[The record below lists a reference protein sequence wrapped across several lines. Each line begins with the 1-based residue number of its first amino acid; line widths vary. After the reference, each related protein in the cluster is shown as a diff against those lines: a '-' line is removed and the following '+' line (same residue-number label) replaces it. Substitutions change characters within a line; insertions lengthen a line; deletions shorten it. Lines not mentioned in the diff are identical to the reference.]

1 MPQYGLRNSRKSTC
15 CDLIRRVWQILKGIM
30 KSSKVYLVGAG
41 PGDPG
46 LLTVKGRDVLQAAD
60 CVLYD
65 YLVSDAIVKLAR
77 PAAEMI
83 FVGKQGGKNCIT
95 QDQIHDLLLTKAREH
110 QLIVRLKGGDPFIFG
125 RGGEEA
131 ETLAAAGIAFEIVPG
146 ISSGIA
152 APAYAGIPLTYR
164 GYSSSVAFITAHE
177 NPTRDLDEARRHR
190 IATNA
195 DTLVF
200 FMGVARINQLVEELY
215 AQGRAPQ
222 TPVAVIRWGTTP
234 QQEVFVSDL
243 ENIAAL
249 MNSHDVKPPALIV
262 VGEVVQLRDQL
273 QWYFPQAS
281 AS

>member
-1 MPQYGLRNSRKSTC
+1 MNSPKVY
-15 CDLIRRVWQILKGIM
+15 LA
-30 KSSKVYLVGAG
+30 KVYLVGAG

-65 YLVSDAIVKLAR
+65 YLVSEAIVKLAR
-77 PAAEMI
+77 ADAEML

-95 QDQIHDLLLTKAREH
+95 QDQIHELLVAKAQQH
-110 QLIVRLKGGDPFIFG
+110 KTIVRLKGGDPFIFG

-146 ISSGIA
+146 VSAGIA
-152 APAYAGIPLTYR
+152 APAYAGIPLTHR
-164 GYSSSVAFITAHE
+164 GYSSSVAFVTAHE
-177 NPTRDLDEARRHR
+177 NPTKNPDEARWER

-200 FMGVARINQLVEELY
+200 FMGVGRIAQLVEELY
-215 AQGRAPQ
+215 AQGRAPH

-262 VGEVVQLRDQL
+262 VGEVVRLRDQL
-273 QWYFPQAS
+273 QWFFPSPQTHA
-281 AS
+281 ATNN